1 MEHLKLEAHQKI
13 LVLNASYEPLNF
25 TDWRRAVVLLIKNK
39 AQALSSRV
47 IRLLNFVK
55 LPLSKMKTSKPS
67 RALIYRRDDYRCQ
80 YCGSTKN
87 LSIDHILPRSK
98 GGQDTWENMVV
109 ACFPCNSKKGDKTL
123 EEIQMSLI
131 KKPKA
136 PVNKMLLNLNKTDIP
151 EWKQYIY
158 N

>member
-1 MEHLKLEAHQKI
+1 MEYLKLEAHKSI

-25 TDWRRAVVLLIKNK
+25 TDWRRAVVLLVKNK

-55 LPLSKMKTSKPS
+55 LPISKMKAGKPS
-67 RALIYRRDDYRCQ
+67 RALIYKRDDYRCQ
-80 YCGSTKN
+80 YCGSSKN
-87 LSIDHILPRSK
+87 LSIDHVIPKSK
-98 GGQDTWENMVV
+98 GGEDTWENMVV

-123 EEIQMSLI
+123 EEAQMNLV

-136 PVNKMLLNLNKTDIP
+136 PINKLLLNLNKCNIP
-151 EWKQYIY
+151 EWKEYVY
-158 N
+158 T